1 MDKLLSIVIPVY
13 NVEKYIKKCLDS
25 LLVSENLLDLLD
37 IVIVNDGTQDRSA
50 VIATTYVERFP
61 QSFRVINQKNGGHG
75 SALNRGIGEA
85 VGKYLAFLDSDDWY
99 NTDQFEQLICYLNH
113 CDTDLVFINS
123 TKFYA
128 QENKEVIVSIIN
140 MEADVVYDADTYDWM
155 NSGNGPHLTYLTT
168 TVYRTTL
175 MKKYSPVFCE
185 HVMYDDI
192 ILQVLP
198 IMAADSFI
206 YTNLN
211 VYHYLIG
218 RPGQSF
224 DPIVRAKRF
233 DNVTIVLKQVLS
245 FIKKHRHEI
254 PVGSTRRAWAD
265 DHYSAFCTHHY
276 RELSELPYALAKE
289 RLNNWD
295 RFIKANYPDIVLTET
310 VRKYR
315 SLPFILYF
323 LWFRSGT
330 IYEKIIK
337 HLR

>member
-13 NVEKYIKKCLDS
+13 NVEKYINKCLDS
-25 LLVSENLLDLLD
+25 LLISNSLLDELD
-37 IVIVNDGTQDRSA
+37 IIIVNDGTPDQSA
-50 VIATTYVERFP
+50 IIAATYVERFP
-61 QSFRVINQKNGGHG
+61 HSFRIINKENGGHG
-75 SALNRGIGEA
+75 SALNRGIEEA
-85 VGKYLAFLDSDDWY
+85 LGRYLAFLDSDDWY
-99 NTDQFEQLICYLNH
+99 NTDQFEKLVCYLKQ
-113 CDTDLVFINS
+113 CDSDLVFINS
-123 TKFYA
+123 TKYYS
-128 QENKEVIVSIIN
+128 QEDKEVIVSIKN
-140 MEADVVYDADTYDWM
+140 MEADIIYDADTYDWM

-198 IMAADSFI
+198 IMAAKSFI
-206 YTNLN
+206 YTDLN

-224 DPIVRAKRF
+224 DPKVRAKRF

-245 FIKKHRHEI
+245 FIKKHRQDI
-254 PVGSTRRAWAD
+254 PLGSTRRTWAD
-265 DHYSAFCTHHY
+265 NHYSAFCTHHY

-289 RLNNWD
+289 RLKNWD
-295 RFIKANYPDIVLTET
+295 LFIKTNYPDIVLTDT

-315 SLPFILYF
+315 SLYFFPYF
-323 LWFRSGT
+323 LWFRSES
-330 IYEKIIK
+330 ILEKVIK
-337 HLR
+337 NLK